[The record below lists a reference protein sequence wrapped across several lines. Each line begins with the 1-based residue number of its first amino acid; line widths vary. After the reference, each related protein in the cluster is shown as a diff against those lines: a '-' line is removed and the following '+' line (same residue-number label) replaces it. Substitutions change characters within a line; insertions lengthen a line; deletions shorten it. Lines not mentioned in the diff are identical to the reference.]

1 VEEINLSGY
10 SLNINNKSYYD
21 YHNRNNLYNNGYS
34 SQNALMRRNNNAQQI
49 MQYNNAVQGETKC
62 PHGAPGGSCP
72 LCMGKAGGGGGG
84 GGTVAKRTGMSWG
97 EAYYVWTRL
106 KMAEFMTAEDRK
118 LLQLARENNVLIQKF
133 ESSELLQKLA
143 ALRSATQ
150 IQIANLTNAISN
162 LTQQV
167 ITSFKPAMES
177 LNKVINVINHSL
189 TKLIG
194 VVEKLTAMLGEK
206 IKLTEHLIRENIK
219 KIMVKIVESE
229 VLNRLIMIFNQK
241 RQLFHD
247 SLLEKIESLKEKIKK
262 FLNMVNFITDEN
274 TDQGKQ
280 KQDKKDKRKN
290 RW

>member
-1 VEEINLSGY
+1 MSGY